1 MLFNS
6 FAFKSSSFNFNQSTI
21 FFHYTL
27 YSINITTHFFNL
39 LVQHLNSLHFSCFN
53 FIPNFTSQ
61 TLCQTWINS
70 LLHGVSFDVCLSIF
84 FNINILVV
92 SCCQSY
98 HVWFINQSRHVLTFF
113 NLIQSLFQ
121 STWFIIKN
129 TLFFNS

>member
-27 YSINITTHFFNL
+27 FNQYHNTFL
-39 LVQHLNSLHFSCFN
+39 QSSCSTSQLSSFQL
-53 FIPNFTSQ
+53 FQFHSNFTSQ

-92 SCCQSY
+92 SCCESY

-113 NLIQSLFQ
+113 NLLQSLFQ